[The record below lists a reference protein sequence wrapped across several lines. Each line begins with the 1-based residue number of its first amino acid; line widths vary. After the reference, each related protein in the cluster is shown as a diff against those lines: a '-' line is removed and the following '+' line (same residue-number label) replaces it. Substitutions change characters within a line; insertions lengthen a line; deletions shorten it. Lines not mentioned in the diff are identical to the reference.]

1 MAYYRIATVLFIFI
15 WQCVVVFTQVR
26 LRWFGGRL
34 NSVLAHLQNSEL
46 DVLVG
51 LTFIVAL
58 EDHYFMVL
66 RADSLFAGYFQ
77 HQAD

>member
-26 LRWFGGRL
+26 LRCCGHL
-34 NSVLAHLQNSEL
+34 YSDVLAHLKNSEL
-46 DVLVG
+46 NMLIG

-58 EDHYFMVL
+58 EDHYFVVL
-66 RADSLFAGYFQ
+66 GADSLFAGYFQ